1 MDASPEPDHDADDA
15 WEEDRFHSHPDF
27 GEACFRIIQYV
38 QNIIEKKRE
47 ISTAYRRFGRSPINA
62 NP

>member
-27 GEACFRIIQYV
+27 GEACFRILQYV
-38 QNIIEKKRE
+38 QNIIETKNGKYQQL
-47 ISTAYRRFGRSPINA
+47 TAVLVDHR
-62 NP
+62 